1 MSDQAPRFLQRLPRA
16 LVALAVMVVLAV
28 PRSGAAE
35 PSVPGTVTLTASR
48 AQVIYG
54 GWVQFTGAVD
64 AVAPCEAGREVR
76 LRAVESGGA
85 WTPLKVHTTDDAGGF
100 SFFLQPE
107 HSARYDVWLPS
118 SGSCERVV
126 SSPALSIPVAAR
138 VTLAGPANGI
148 RAGSCGSL
156 SATVAPSA
164 AGTPVKFQRLAGS
177 TWTTAATVPLGGS
190 SSASTQRCETWQDL
204 GTERWRAFW
213 SAQAAG
219 STSNADGGSS
229 TFPLRIVEA
238 LWMRRIDQLVG
249 SRRVGV
255 AVAANGHLLY
265 EHAGSAAHV
274 PASNEKLLL
283 SMALLNRLPPTA
295 RIVTRAEA
303 ATVNERGVIPGDLW
317 LVGRGDPTITRHRMG
332 GLAAALI
339 DAGITKIQGSVRG
352 STRYFAHD
360 WFAPGWRP
368 EFPDEEIA
376 LPSALSYVGNTV
388 DGRHV
393 SDPERVAAAAL
404 TKMLRARG
412 VKVVGTAR
420 AGLAPSGLHA
430 VAQMISPTLRQI
442 LRAQNLDSVNF
453 DAEMLGKLLGVLA
466 SGVRGTIDKGADA
479 VHAWTAAHGVPTVNE
494 DSSGLSYANR
504 ATALGIVKLLR
515 VTDTS
520 PWGAALRATL
530 PTPGEGTL
538 EHRLAGIPVVAK
550 TGTLEDISALSGWVR
565 LSRTG
570 QQAEFSILS
579 GGFAPSRAKDIEDA
593 IVTDVANNGH

>member
-1 MSDQAPRFLQRLPRA
+1 MSAPARRSLQRLPRA
-16 LVALAVMVVLAV
+16 LVALVAMVVLAV

-48 AQVIYG
+48 AQLTYG
-54 GWVQFTGAVD
+54 GSVRFTGAVD
-64 AVAPCEAGREVR
+64 AAAPCEAGREVR
-76 LRAVESGGA
+76 LRAVESGGG
-85 WTPLKVHTTDDAGGF
+85 WTPLKVHTTDDGGRF
-100 SFFLQPE
+100 SFFLQPG
-107 HSARYDVWLPS
+107 HSASYDVWLPS

-126 SSPALSIPVAAR
+126 SSPALSVPVAAR
-138 VTLAGPANGI
+138 VALTGPANGI
-148 RAGSCGSL
+148 AAGSCGSL
-156 SATVAPSA
+156 AATVEPAA
-164 AGTPVKFQRLAGS
+164 AGTPVEFQRLAGS
-177 TWTTAATVPLGGS
+177 TWTTVATVPLGG
-190 SSASTQRCETWQDL
+190 ASTASIRRCEAWKDL

-213 SAQAAG
+213 SAQGAG

-229 TFPLRIVEA
+229 VFPLRIVEA
-238 LWMRRIDQLVG
+238 PWMLRIDRLVG

-255 AVAANGHLLY
+255 AVASNGHLLY
-265 EHAGSAAHV
+265 EHAGSASHV

-283 SMALLNRLPPTA
+283 SMALLSRLPPTGT
-295 RIVTRAEA
+295 IVTRAEA
-303 ATVNERGVIPGDLW
+303 ETVSERGVIPGDLW

-352 STRYFAHD
+352 STEYFSHD
-360 WFAPGWRP
+360 WFAPGWKP
-368 EFPDEEIA
+368 EFPDEEVA
-376 LPSALSYVGNTV
+376 LPSALSYMGNTV

-404 TKMLRARG
+404 TKKLRARG
-412 VKVVGTAR
+412 VKVVGRAR
-420 AGLAPSGLHA
+420 AGLAPGGLHA
-430 VAQMISPTLRQI
+430 VAQLVSPSLRQI

-453 DAEMLGKLLGVLA
+453 DAEMLGKLLGALA
-466 SGVRGTIDKGADA
+466 SGAPGTIDKGADV
-479 VHAWTAAHGVPTVNE
+479 VHAWTAAHGVATVNE

-515 VTDTS
+515 VADTS

-530 PTPGEGTL
+530 PTPGVGTL
-538 EHRLAGIPVVAK
+538 EHRLAGVPVEAK

-570 QQAEFSILS
+570 QQADFSIMS
-579 GGFAPSRAKDIEDA
+579 GGFDPSRAKDIEDA